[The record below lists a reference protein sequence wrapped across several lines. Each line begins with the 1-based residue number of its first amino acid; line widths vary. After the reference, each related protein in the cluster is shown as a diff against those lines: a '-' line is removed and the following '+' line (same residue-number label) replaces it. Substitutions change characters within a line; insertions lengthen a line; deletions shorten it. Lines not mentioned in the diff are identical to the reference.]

1 MHYNLL
7 VHEGGVET
15 QTCKTRVM
23 TTLRGL
29 ADISVPAN
37 HYCIRSFSRLKA
49 SGTNNVIEKYNND
62 MQKVIKHVFRSKTC
76 VIKTT
81 LLYALLLMT

>member
-7 VHEGGVET
+7 VHEGGVEAK
-15 QTCKTRVM
+15 TCKATVM

-29 ADISVPAN
+29 EDISVPAN
-37 HYCIRSFSRLKA
+37 HYCIWSFSLLKT
-49 SGTNNVIEKYNND
+49 SNNVIEKFNND
-62 MQKVIKHVFRSKTC
+62 MQKVTKHVFRSKTC

-81 LLYALLLMT
+81 LLCALLLMT

>member
-15 QTCKTRVM
+15 PTCKAMVM

-37 HYCIRSFSRLKA
+37 HYCIRSFSRLKT
-49 SGTNNVIEKYNND
+49 SNNVIEKFNND

-81 LLYALLLMT
+81 LLCALLLMT